1 MKITIYIIALL
12 FAFAGCVIAG
22 SDDKGGEKSITGP
35 SIIPKEEI
43 TIISNELVYA
53 PGAANC
59 FYGYAVIKNT
69 GNVDLASLS
78 YKYWG
83 GDILEGIGD
92 MFSLEEGE
100 IFIVDTRD
108 KIRFAGGAMPSR
120 NYAGLLRIYN
130 HQMSP
135 KIQMTFDVAQL
146 TII

>member
-1 MKITIYIIALL
+1 MKKTIYVMVLL
-12 FAFAGCVIAG
+12 LVFAGCGVSG
-22 SDDKGGEKSITGP
+22 SDDKGVQESVTGP
-35 SIIPKEEI
+35 SVIPKEEI

-53 PGAANC
+53 PGAVNC

-69 GNVDLASLS
+69 GNVDLAALS

-83 GDILEGIGD
+83 GDVLEGIGD
-92 MFSLEEGE
+92 IFSLKEGE

-120 NYAGLLRIYN
+120 DYAGFLRIYN
-130 HQMSP
+130 HQTSP
-135 KIQMTFDVAQL
+135 KVQMTFDVARL